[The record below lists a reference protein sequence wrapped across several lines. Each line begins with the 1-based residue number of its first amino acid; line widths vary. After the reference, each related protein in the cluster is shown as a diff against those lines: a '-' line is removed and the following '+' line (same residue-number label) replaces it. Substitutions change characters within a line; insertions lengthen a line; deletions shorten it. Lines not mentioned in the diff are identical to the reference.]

1 MQGSADTDVVLIGA
15 GPVALFAV
23 FQLGLYGLK
32 CRLVDS
38 LDRAGGQCAV
48 LYPDKPIHDVP
59 GFASIEGDA
68 LTARLLEQI
77 APFSPAFT
85 FGRTVTGFGQR
96 PDGRFSVAL
105 DDGSALCAS
114 VVVIA
119 TGLGTFCRDGAAEP
133 RLSPGPA
140 RDWQPERQGDVF
152 RVSAETFE
160 TSEPGV
166 FAIGDACHYPGK
178 LRLIL
183 SGFHEAALMTQ
194 AVRRIS
200 SPGGR
205 TTLEYTTT
213 SSRMKKRI
221 AGSASAEE

>member
-1 MQGSADTDVVLIGA
+1 MATGDDTDVVLVGA

-32 CRLVDS
+32 CTLVDS

-48 LYPDKPIHDVP
+48 LYPDKSIYDVP
-59 GFASIEGDA
+59 GFPKIDGLD

-77 APFSPAFT
+77 APFSPSFR
-85 FGRTVTGFGQR
+85 FGTTVTGFAQR
-96 PDGRFSVAL
+96 PDGRFNVRL
-105 DDGSALCAS
+105 QDGGTLSAS
-114 VVVIA
+114 IVVIA
-119 TGLGTFCRDGAAEP
+119 TGLGTFLPTNGEASLA
-133 RLSPGPA
+133 PGPA
-140 RDWQPERQGDVF
+140 PEWPLARSGDAFTVDPERFQ
-152 RVSAETFE
+152 
-160 TSEPGV
+160 TSQPGV

-200 SPGGR
+200 FPGGR
-205 TTLEYTTT
+205 TALEYTTS
-213 SSRMKKRI
+213 SSRLKKKI
-221 AGSASAEE
+221 EGAAVSEE

>member
-1 MQGSADTDVVLIGA
+1 MEEGADTDVVLVGA

-48 LYPDKPIHDVP
+48 LYPDKPIYDVP
-59 GFASIEGDA
+59 GFPEIDGLT

-77 APFSPAFT
+77 APFDPAFS
-85 FGRTVTGFGQR
+85 FGRTVMEIAQR
-96 PDGRFSVAL
+96 PDGRFSVTL
-105 DDGSALCAS
+105 DDGTVLAAS
-114 VVVIA
+114 VVVVA
-119 TGLGTFCRDGAAEP
+119 SGLGAFRDGVLEA
-133 RLSPGPA
+133 GPA
-140 RDWQPERQGDVF
+140 AGWALDRAGDAFV
-152 RVSAETFE
+152 VDAETFQ
-160 TSEPGV
+160 TTRPGI
-166 FAIGDACHYPGK
+166 FAIGDACRYPGK

-213 SSRMKKRI
+213 SSRLRARLRGGK
-221 AGSASAEE
+221 EQTP